1 MWWFLFKF
9 WKEIAIV
16 MIIVSAMGATYGFVK
31 HYEGLKNSERELKG
45 QITILKEDVKEFDET
60 IKGLG
65 LEMEENRQDVNRY
78 IRTIKRLQVIT
89 NEIQSKYNILLE
101 KINNVKLPLN
111 TDGTLSEPVI
121 LIHPGL
127 PTEYLELKAASG
139 DSNKGNP

>member
-1 MWWFLFKF
+1 MWWFIFKF

-16 MIIVSAMGATYGFVK
+16 MIIVSAMVATYSFVK

-45 QITILKEDVKEFDET
+45 QITILQEDIQQFDET

-65 LEMEENRQDVNRY
+65 LEMEENKQNVSRY
-78 IRTIKRLQVIT
+78 IQTIKRLQVIT
-89 NEIQSKYNILLE
+89 NEIQSKYNVLLE

-111 TDGTLSEPVI
+111 NDGTLSEPVI

-127 PTEYLELKAASG
+127 PTEYLELKAASD